1 MPTCTITMLLMALSF
16 SFLYSLLLLCKKH
29 IFTVLYNTI
38 GLIICVYQG
47 DDRKQQKNIN
57 TGCQIEAI

>member
-1 MPTCTITMLLMALSF
+1 MALSF